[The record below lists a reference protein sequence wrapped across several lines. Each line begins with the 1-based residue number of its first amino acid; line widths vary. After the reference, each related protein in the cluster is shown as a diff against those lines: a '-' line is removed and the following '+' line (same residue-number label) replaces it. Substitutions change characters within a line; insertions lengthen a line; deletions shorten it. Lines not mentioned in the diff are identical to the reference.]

1 MPFTFKYSHEIED
14 AGLVAL
20 SCLPYAI
27 GPIASVFL
35 SCLNDNLI
43 NKLNYWLKH
52 YKKCGMASLS
62 AAIGQENSVGSAG
75 GITVALLVL
84 AKVGAAVLIVH
95 TVLKGIL
102 CRHGLRLIVA
112 MRLGV
117 AITSRVANLMMK
129 IQLS

>member
-1 MPFTFKYSHEIED
+1 MVSLGAAVRKED
-14 AGLVAL
+14 G
-20 SCLPYAI
+20 
-27 GPIASVFL
+27 
-35 SCLNDNLI
+35 
-43 NKLNYWLKH
+43 
-52 YKKCGMASLS
+52 
-62 AAIGQENSVGSAG
+62 VGSAG
-75 GITVALLVL
+75 GVTITLLVL